1 MLYPCFTVLCISG
14 VVRVYVGGGYAHA
27 GKPIGLLESIAKPLK
42 VQKWRAQ
49 GSDSW
54 CTGFLHHVE
63 VLRRLDEVLC
73 IGVQDIVT
81 HAFCLSSF
89 FFFFS
94 KPSTVTDEAITYGRV
109 VHL

>member
-1 MLYPCFTVLCISG
+1 M
-14 VVRVYVGGGYAHA
+14 YVGEGGYAHA

-42 VQKWRAQ
+42 VQKWRTQ
-49 GSDSW
+49 GSGSW

-73 IGVQDIVT
+73 ISVQDIVT
-81 HAFCLSSF
+81 HAFRLSS